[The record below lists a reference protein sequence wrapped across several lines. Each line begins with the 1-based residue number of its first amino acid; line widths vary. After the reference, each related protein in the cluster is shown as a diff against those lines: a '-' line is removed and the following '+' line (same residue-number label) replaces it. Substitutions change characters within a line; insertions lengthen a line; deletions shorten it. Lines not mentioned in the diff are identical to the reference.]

1 MKHTRTQTR
10 IRTQISALLVAAALI
25 ACLAAAGCGTAA
37 RDEEPDATRNAQT
50 AADAIRSGEAA
61 EPSESTSS
69 NGPESAQ
76 GKTIDMQNYTVTL
89 PEPLASNC
97 SFSIGEESP
106 SPGKTWVG
114 DSVNV
119 ISDETGR
126 AVFFVACF
134 SNDWGP
140 QGMLYAKLLG
150 PASATDGANV
160 YLCQAQVDGDQNR
173 VPNETETYATYVTL
187 R

>member
-1 MKHTRTQTR
+1 MKHTEARPKA
-10 IRTQISALLVAAALI
+10 RTQIPALLVAAALV

-37 RDEEPDATRNAQT
+37 RDDEPDATHNAQT
-50 AADAIRSGEAA
+50 APEAIGSGDAA
-61 EPSESTSS
+61 EPT
-69 NGPESAQ
+69 ESAPNEPATVS
-76 GKTIDMQNYTVTL
+76 GKTIDMQNYSVTL
-89 PEPLASNC
+89 PEPLASDC
-97 SFSIGEESP
+97 SFAIGEESP

-114 DSVNV
+114 DNVNV

-173 VPNETETYATYVTL
+173 VPDETETYAAYVTL

>member
-10 IRTQISALLVAAALI
+10 IRTQIPALLVAAALA
-25 ACLAAAGCGTAA
+25 ACLAGTGCGTTA
-37 RDEEPDATRNAQT
+37 RDDEPDAARSAQT
-50 AADAIRSGEAA
+50 APEAIGSGEAA
-61 EPSESTSS
+61 ERSEPAPNEPEST
-69 NGPESAQ
+69 Q
-76 GKTIDMQNYTVTL
+76 GKTIDMQNYSVTL

-150 PASATDGANV
+150 PASATDNANV
-160 YLCQAQVDGDQNR
+160 YLCQAQADGDQNR
-173 VPNETETYATYVTL
+173 VPDETETYAAYVTL